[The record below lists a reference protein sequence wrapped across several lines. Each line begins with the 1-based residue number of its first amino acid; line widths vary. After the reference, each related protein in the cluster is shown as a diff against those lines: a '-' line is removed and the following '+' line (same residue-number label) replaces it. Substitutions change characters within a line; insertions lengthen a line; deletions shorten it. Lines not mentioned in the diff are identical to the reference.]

1 MDTDIFREVCG
12 FFAMMLGTLM
22 DPIATPG
29 YIICGLFIRNL
40 KGALIAAMGWNL
52 ILRIVVYALE
62 SKNGEPGPDTE
73 VIVAS
78 FAGALFATG
87 IVYFIASKKRKQ
99 LQAEA
104 ANKQQKENS
113 DT

>member
-1 MDTDIFREVCG
+1 VDTDIFREIYG
-12 FFAMMLGTLM
+12 FFAMMFGTLL
-22 DPIATPG
+22 DSIATPG
-29 YIICGLFIRNL
+29 YIICGLFIRNFN
-40 KGALIAAMGWNL
+40 GALLAAMGWNL
-52 ILRIVVYALE
+52 ALRIVVYALE
-62 SKNGEPGPDTE
+62 SKNGEPAPDME

-99 LQAEA
+99 VQVVA

-113 DT
+113 DA